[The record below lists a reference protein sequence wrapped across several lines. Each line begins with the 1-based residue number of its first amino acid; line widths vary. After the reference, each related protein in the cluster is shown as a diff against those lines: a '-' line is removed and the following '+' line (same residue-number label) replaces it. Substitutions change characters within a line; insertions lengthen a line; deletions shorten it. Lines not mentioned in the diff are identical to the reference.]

1 MAQIMIGDNALL
13 LDLLSWKKSFPIKR
27 KLLIGE
33 LDQYPLEEVKNLKDI
48 GWLKESGYSENY
60 VCLECSEKCV
70 QPISKFEDG
79 TLFIHCD
86 LDGQPAKFF
95 DAEELHCWRFDF
107 GQFLTDFKSALEIES
122 ETQMSNDEILIG
134 YYCACQLFIL
144 KGSPLNLSFNKKAT
158 IPITKC
164 LMNKDQGIKFD
175 TAKISRLI
183 TQVTGVEESPF
194 DRALRIMQRL
204 QSLVKQGLTKQ
215 VAYEKIGQDEGV
227 TANRIRKICDKAK
240 NDPEIIK
247 VLGLSKK

>member
-1 MAQIMIGDNALL
+1 
-13 LDLLSWKKSFPIKR
+13 
-27 KLLIGE
+27 
-33 LDQYPLEEVKNLKDI
+33 
-48 GWLKESGYSENY
+48 
-60 VCLECSEKCV
+60 
-70 QPISKFEDG
+70 
-79 TLFIHCD
+79 
-86 LDGQPAKFF
+86 
-95 DAEELHCWRFDF
+95 
-107 GQFLTDFKSALEIES
+107 
-122 ETQMSNDEILIG
+122 
-134 YYCACQLFIL
+134 
-144 KGSPLNLSFNKKAT
+144 
-158 IPITKC
+158 
-164 LMNKDQGIKFD
+164 MNKDQGIKFD